1 MSSLILRW
9 TCYGLIMFFSFSFLR
24 FFSFPLHHC
33 AFEYCTDYF
42 KLSLCEG
49 TRYSSI
55 LQVLAG
61 AGACPLKSEI
71 PSVQAS
77 TVSGMF
83 SAAFT
88 GHGAAPSNWIAVYS
102 LHCLVSA
109 LWPLSIQT
117 P

>member
-1 MSSLILRW
+1 MRDKFSAEAATFKCNLKLEEYSLHVV
-9 TCYGLIMFFSFSFLR
+9 TD
-24 FFSFPLHHC
+24 
-33 AFEYCTDYF
+33 FE
-42 KLSLCEG
+42 
-49 TRYSSI
+49 
-55 LQVLAG
+55 VLAG